1 MKLGMD
7 SVTSSYF
14 ALFEVINHTFGLY
27 NSVIFSVFSDSSAPN
42 INRSAECEC
51 YECPKLIS

>member
-14 ALFEVINHTFGLY
+14 ALFEVINHTFGQCA
-27 NSVIFSVFSDSSAPN
+27 SSFQFDGMFKK
-42 INRSAECEC
+42 R
-51 YECPKLIS
+51 